1 MTTGSL
7 GSTRHCS
14 GTTADCGPRFAEIS
28 AACTQAMRD
37 AVDRY
42 SNLPKDSPTRDGYR
56 QLLEHYNGI
65 AQSLGATAEML
76 PSTLSLTPPA
86 KVEKL
91 PDGTPVAGGSA
102 PNDKENALRQGHNP
116 LASGL
121 SSGLNRIGGLGKN
134 DGKTNAKT
142 GIGTTAPLTA
152 ALSAVG
158 NVVAGAGEGE
168 RPIVVPEVDVPL
180 REGTRFFRSGD
191 YAKAEQYADMAL
203 QADPRSP
210 DALNQRALSRLR
222 QGRLD
227 EARRDAEAVL
237 RDDPGNE
244 AARETLAYI
253 RSMENPV
260 RMRQPLVRPDFGS
273 GLSAASAGPGAS
285 GVAAAGPTAR
295 PGPSAPGYPAP
306 AGPVPS
312 GPGFDGAAPSR
323 PMSPSQALVEA
334 GRTKLRIND
343 LRGALLDFSRA
354 IDAEPRDNAAWA
366 DRAFVLNRLGD
377 HAAALQDAEQSLRLR
392 PDSPHALRER
402 GYAHY
407 KLGNYQAALADL
419 VRAVAMD
426 PKNAMGYFYRAQ
438 VLERLGRAA
447 EAVADYTAAA
457 VLDPGLKVLVGEALA
472 RLGAAGRSGPAGPA
486 RNPWKLVLWTLMV
499 LTAAA
504 LVVEGIKRVARPGW
518 VTSPAPASQPAGA
531 AAPRTLGPQSLV
543 AGNYRVLRE
552 LGRGGMGV
560 VYEAEDATL
569 KRAVALKQ
577 LGRQAAGDPELKE
590 RFLKEAQTAAKLK
603 HPNLAQ
609 IYTAVAQDDE
619 LYLVFEY
626 VDGQPLDKLLSLN
639 GRIPLAQA
647 KRVVA
652 DVCRALEC
660 AHGQRIIHRDLKPA
674 NVMLEKGGSC
684 KVMDFGIAHEART
697 VSEATQTAAWGTP
710 PYMAPE
716 QEMGRVSR
724 ESDLYALA
732 VMAYEMLAGTRPFTG
747 GAYLLEKKLKKDFAP
762 VTRTDP
768 ALPPAAD
775 AFFAKALEPEAEKR
789 FRTAEEFARAFAAL

>member
-1 MTTGSL
+1 
-7 GSTRHCS
+7 
-14 GTTADCGPRFAEIS
+14 
-28 AACTQAMRD
+28 
-37 AVDRY
+37 
-42 SNLPKDSPTRDGYR
+42 
-56 QLLEHYNGI
+56 
-65 AQSLGATAEML
+65 
-76 PSTLSLTPPA
+76 
-86 KVEKL
+86 
-91 PDGTPVAGGSA
+91 
-102 PNDKENALRQGHNP
+102 
-116 LASGL
+116 
-121 SSGLNRIGGLGKN
+121 
-134 DGKTNAKT
+134 
-142 GIGTTAPLTA
+142 
-152 ALSAVG
+152 
-158 NVVAGAGEGE
+158 
-168 RPIVVPEVDVPL
+168 
-180 REGTRFFRSGD
+180 
-191 YAKAEQYADMAL
+191 
-203 QADPRSP
+203 
-210 DALNQRALSRLR
+210 
-222 QGRLD
+222 
-227 EARRDAEAVL
+227 
-237 RDDPGNE
+237 
-244 AARETLAYI
+244 
-253 RSMENPV
+253 
-260 RMRQPLVRPDFGS
+260 
-273 GLSAASAGPGAS
+273 
-285 GVAAAGPTAR
+285 
-295 PGPSAPGYPAP
+295 
-306 AGPVPS
+306 
-312 GPGFDGAAPSR
+312 
-323 PMSPSQALVEA
+323 
-334 GRTKLRIND
+334 
-343 LRGALLDFSRA
+343 
-354 IDAEPRDNAAWA
+354 
-366 DRAFVLNRLGD
+366 
-377 HAAALQDAEQSLRLR
+377 
-392 PDSPHALRER
+392 
-402 GYAHY
+402 
-407 KLGNYQAALADL
+407 
-419 VRAVAMD
+419 
-426 PKNAMGYFYRAQ
+426 
-438 VLERLGRAA
+438 
-447 EAVADYTAAA
+447 
-457 VLDPGLKVLVGEALA
+457 
-472 RLGAAGRSGPAGPA
+472 
-486 RNPWKLVLWTLMV
+486 MV